1 MESIKK
7 YNIYGVN
14 RKYESDYGRN
24 IDHRTITPE
33 QALKDL
39 REDAEKHSFEQRQ
52 HLNKRLDIIETA
64 LKVLE
69 QLQIIIGAEK
79 IEDLPKVALETE
91 NACYSNSHIL
101 KKAENKLKALEI
113 IKNKKVNVGDFVRC
127 KTIEDY
133 NDYLCYG
140 EKEKLTQEEFDLLK
154 EVLL

>member
-39 REDAEKHSFEQRQ
+39 REDAKRHFIEQRQ
-52 HLNKRLDIIETA
+52 HLNKRLDIIENA
-64 LKVLE
+64 LKVL
-69 QLQIIIGAEK
+69 A
-79 IEDLPKVALETE
+79 
-91 NACYSNSHIL
+91 
-101 KKAENKLKALEI
+101 I
-113 IKNKKVNVGDFVRC
+113 IKEKGIDIDALKYHKDL
-127 KTIEDY
+127 EHY
-133 NDYLCYG
+133 NFSLRGRY
-140 EKEKLTQEEFDLLK
+140 ESLTQEEFDLLK

>member
-1 MESIKK
+1 MEYNKK
-7 YNIYGVN
+7 YDIYGVN

-24 IDHRTITPE
+24 IDHNTITPE
-33 QALKDL
+33 QALRDL
-39 REDAEKHSFEQRQ
+39 REDAKRHFFEQRQ

-69 QLQIIIGAEK
+69 QLQIIIGAKK

-113 IKNKKVNVGDFVRC
+113 IKEKEVNVFIFLHSGDLE
-127 KTIEDY
+127 TY
-133 NDYLCYG
+133 NDIV
-140 EKEKLTQEEFDLLK
+140 EDNRKLTQEEYDLLK

>member
-14 RKYESDYGRN
+14 RKYESDYGCN
-24 IDHRTITPE
+24 IDHNTISLE

-39 REDAEKHSFEQRQ
+39 REDAKRHFIEQRQ
-52 HLNKRLDIIETA
+52 HLNKRLDIIENA

-113 IKNKKVNVGDFVRC
+113 IKEKEVNVFIFLHSGDLE
-127 KTIEDY
+127 TY
-133 NDYLCYG
+133 NDMV
-140 EKEKLTQEEFDLLK
+140 EDNQKLTKEEYDSLK
-154 EVLL
+154 EVLKK

>member
-39 REDAEKHSFEQRQ
+39 REDAERHSFEQRQ

-64 LKVLE
+64 LKRLK
-69 QLQIIIGAEK
+69 K
-79 IEDLPKVALETE
+79 IETTTHSVLREDISK
-91 NACYSNSHIL
+91 
-101 KKAENKLKALEI
+101 KLKALEI
-113 IKNKKVNVGDFVRC
+113 IKEKELNVFIFFFLHSGDLE
-127 KTIEDY
+127 TY
-133 NDYLCYG
+133 NDMA
-140 EKEKLTQEEFDLLK
+140 EDNRKLTQEEFNLLK

>member
-24 IDHRTITPE
+24 IDHNTISPE

-39 REDAEKHSFEQRQ
+39 REDAKRHSFEQRQ
-52 HLNKRLDIIETA
+52 HLNKRLDIIENA
-64 LKVLE
+64 LKRLE

-91 NACYSNSHIL
+91 NACYSNSYNL
-101 KKAENKLKALEI
+101 KKAEKKLKALEI
-113 IKNKKVNVGDFVRC
+113 IKEKGIDVDALKYHKDL
-127 KTIEDY
+127 EHY
-133 NDYLCYG
+133 NFSLRGRY
-140 EKEKLTQEEFDLLK
+140 ESLTQEEFDLLK